1 MIATLKNAIMKRGDY
16 LDVILLPKQG
26 GDEETVSL
34 YIKFNKL
41 ANFYIIVISF
51 HKQDYPLV
59 YKFK

>member
-1 MIATLKNAIMKRGDY
+1 MIATLKNTIMKRGNY
-16 LDVILLPKQG
+16 LDAILLPKQG

-41 ANFYIIVISF
+41 ANFYVIVISF
-51 HKQDYPLV
+51 HKQDYPIV

>member
-1 MIATLKNAIMKRGDY
+1 MNRGDY
-16 LDVILLPKQG
+16 LDAILLPKQG

-34 YIKFNKL
+34 YIKFNRL
-41 ANFYIIVISF
+41 ANFYVIVISF